1 MEGKSNEKQGSGA
14 TPATGTDR
22 VASIDRSTGTSLATG
37 ALDNK
42 TRSPHNSAGG
52 PNYCYTDV
60 PGEGFGG
67 NVSR

>member
-1 MEGKSNEKQGSGA
+1 MEGTSNNSKGGA

-22 VASIDRSTGTSLATG
+22 RASIERSVGTEIATA

-42 TRSPHNSAGG
+42 TRSSYNEAGG
-52 PNYCYTDV
+52 PNYCYTEV
-60 PGEGFGG
+60 PGEGWGG